1 MTGTSLPAA
10 VADEAEARAAIV
22 GAMRRLDAS
31 GLNRG
36 ASGNVSLRHG
46 TAMLITPSAVAPA
59 DLTPDLVAKIDLA
72 AEDGAFEGPRRPST
86 EWRFHRDILRARPD
100 VNAVVHTHSPHV
112 TVLAIA
118 RRPIPAVHYMIAGF
132 GGPEIRCS
140 GYATFGTEELSRRA
154 LAALD
159 GRNGCLLANHG
170 GITVAPTLSRAL
182 WLAVEMETLA
192 FQYHQSLLIGG
203 PVILS
208 DAEIAAAAAKFADY
222 GAK

>member
-1 MTGTSLPAA
+1 MSTATEETAA
-10 VADEAEARAAIV
+10 RQAIV
-22 GAMRRLDAS
+22 DAMRRLEET

-36 ASGNVSLRHG
+36 SSGNVSHRLG
-46 TAMLITPSAVAPA
+46 DAFLVTPSAVPA
-59 DLTPDLVAKIDLA
+59 AELTPDLVVRMDLGRD
-72 AEDGAFEGPRRPST
+72 DGAFEGPRRPST
-86 EWRFHRDILRARPD
+86 EWRFHRDILRARPE
-100 VNAVVHTHSPHV
+100 VNAVVHTHAPYA

-118 RRPIPAVHYMIAGF
+118 RREIPAVHYMIAGF
-132 GGPEIRCS
+132 GGPTIRCS
-140 GYATFGTEELSRRA
+140 GYATFGTEDLSRAA

-170 GITVAPTLSRAL
+170 AITVAPTLSRAL
-182 WLAVEMETLA
+182 WLAVELETLA

-222 GAK
+222 GSK

>member
-1 MTGTSLPAA
+1 MTATPAS
-10 VADEAEARAAIV
+10 ETEARAAIV
-22 GAMRRLDAS
+22 AAMRRLDAA

-36 ASGNVSLRHG
+36 ASGNVSLRFG
-46 TAMLITPSAVAPA
+46 DALLITPSAVAPA
-59 DLTPDLVAKIDLA
+59 DLTPDLVAKMDLTD
-72 AEDGAFEGPRRPST
+72 ETGAWTGPRRPST

-112 TVLAIA
+112 TVLAVA
-118 RRPIPAVHYMIAGF
+118 RREIPAVHYMIAGF
-132 GGPEIRCS
+132 GGPTIRCS
-140 GYATFGTEELSRRA
+140 GYATFGTEELSRAA

-170 GITVAPTLSRAL
+170 GLTVAATLSRAL

-192 FQYHQSLLIGG
+192 FQYHQALLIGG

-208 DAEIAAAAAKFADY
+208 DAEIEAATAKFADY